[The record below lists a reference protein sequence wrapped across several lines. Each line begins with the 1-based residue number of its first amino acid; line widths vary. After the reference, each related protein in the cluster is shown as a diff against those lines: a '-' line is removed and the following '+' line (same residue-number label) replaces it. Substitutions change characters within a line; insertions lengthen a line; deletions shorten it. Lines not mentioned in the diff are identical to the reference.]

1 VIRTPGTNLYSG
13 TGIAANQGTALNLTL
28 QSPNAINV
36 PPIIRVYMNYRDS
49 TQRGLIFPIP
59 TSPNMGTS
67 AVLQDIVLDQT
78 RSRIYITN
86 PGYSR
91 IEVFDTQKMVFQ
103 SPISVGAVPRQM
115 AMGLDGTTLYIAN
128 SASEQVMMVD
138 LDQQQII
145 GSVQLPAIPVSAT
158 TGTTTTSVL
167 SPNGIAMG
175 FSGLQMVMNN
185 GTLWSVAG
193 NQALPRKG
201 TSVTGV
207 NATTGAQTPITG
219 PQTVLAADDGSFATL
234 LSGNGTVYLYDGLN
248 DAYTTSHQV
257 ISTTTPGGIIS
268 YYGGL
273 GVASAGKFTLANS
286 LVLNH
291 SLTPIG
297 GYTTPGTLIF
307 TPPTPGGGLG
317 GIGVSSTGLRNVAAT
332 APIGDRYFVR
342 MSTAVRTSV
351 TTATSDDIHTTL
363 EAIDTQT
370 GATATAAEMPENP
383 LISVFGTT
391 RTNMPARQM
400 VVDANGT
407 VYALTLSGLSV
418 IPLTPASTSTQPQ
431 VATSLGVVNSSDGT
445 TTFKPGSF
453 VTINGANLASTT
465 NADTLP
471 APAVLGGS
479 CVLINNVA
487 IPLIS
492 ASPTQIQAQIP
503 AAIRPGT
510 SVLQVRSLANAQQ
523 SNRLVI
529 TIQRP

>member
-1 VIRTPGTNLYSG
+1 M
-13 TGIAANQGTALNLTL
+13 ALEAPSKEL
-28 QSPNAINV
+28 
-36 PPIIRVYMNYRDS
+36 RVW
-49 TQRGLIFPIP
+49 G
-59 TSPNMGTS
+59 
-67 AVLQDIVLDQT
+67 
-78 RSRIYITN
+78 
-86 PGYSR
+86 
-91 IEVFDTQKMVFQ
+91 
-103 SPISVGAVPRQM
+103 VPR
-115 AMGLDGTTLYIAN
+115 GCR
-128 SASEQVMMVD
+128 S
-138 LDQQQII
+138 
-145 GSVQLPAIPVSAT
+145 
-158 TGTTTTSVL
+158 
-167 SPNGIAMG
+167 
-175 FSGLQMVMNN
+175 
-185 GTLWSVAG
+185 
-193 NQALPRKG
+193 QALQ
-201 TSVTGV
+201 GV
-207 NATTGAQTPITG
+207 AMEEGQHCRPDSICPYGRRRNAQIT
-219 PQTVLAADDGSFATL
+219 
-234 LSGNGTVYLYDGLN
+234 
-248 DAYTTSHQV
+248 
-257 ISTTTPGGIIS
+257 S

-273 GVASAGKFTLANS
+273 GLASAGKFTLANS

-291 SLTPIG
+291 ALTPIG
-297 GYTTPGTLIF
+297 GYTTPGTIVV
-307 TPPTPGGGLG
+307 TPPAPGGGLP

-342 MSTAVRTSV
+342 MSTAVRTTI

-383 LISVFGTT
+383 LISVFGTL

-418 IPLTPASTSTQPQ
+418 IPLTPTTTSTQPQ
-431 VATSLGVVNSSDGT
+431 VATSRGVVNSSDGT
-445 TTFKPGSF
+445 TIFKPGSF
-453 VTINGANLASTT
+453 VTINGANLASAT

-492 ASPTQIQAQIP
+492 TSPTQIQAQIP
-503 AAIRPGT
+503 AVIRPGT

>member
-1 VIRTPGTNLYSG
+1 
-13 TGIAANQGTALNLTL
+13 
-28 QSPNAINV
+28 
-36 PPIIRVYMNYRDS
+36 
-49 TQRGLIFPIP
+49 
-59 TSPNMGTS
+59 
-67 AVLQDIVLDQT
+67 
-78 RSRIYITN
+78 
-86 PGYSR
+86 
-91 IEVFDTQKMVFQ
+91 
-103 SPISVGAVPRQM
+103 M
-115 AMGLDGTTLYIAN
+115 AMGLDGTTLYVAH

-175 FSGLQMVMNN
+175 LSGLQMVMNN

-201 TSVTGV
+201 TAVTGV

-219 PQTVLAADDGSFATL
+219 PQTILAADDGSFATL
-234 LSGNGTVYLYDGLN
+234 LSGNGTLYLYDGLN
-248 DAYTTSHQV
+248 DAYSTSRQLLQNAQ
-257 ISTTTPGGIIS
+257 ITS

-273 GVASAGKFTLANS
+273 GLASAGKFTLANS

-291 SLTPIG
+291 ALTPIG
-297 GYTTPGTLIF
+297 GYTTPGTIVVI
-307 TPPTPGGGLG
+307 PPAPGGGLP

-342 MSTAVRTSV
+342 MSTAVRTTI

-383 LISVFGTT
+383 LISVFGTL

-418 IPLTPASTSTQPQ
+418 IPLTPTTTSTQPQ
-431 VATSLGVVNSSDGT
+431 VATSRGVVNSSDGT
-445 TTFKPGSF
+445 TIFKPGSF
-453 VTINGANLASTT
+453 VTINGANLASAT

-492 ASPTQIQAQIP
+492 TSPTQIQAQIP
-503 AAIRPGT
+503 AVIRPGT